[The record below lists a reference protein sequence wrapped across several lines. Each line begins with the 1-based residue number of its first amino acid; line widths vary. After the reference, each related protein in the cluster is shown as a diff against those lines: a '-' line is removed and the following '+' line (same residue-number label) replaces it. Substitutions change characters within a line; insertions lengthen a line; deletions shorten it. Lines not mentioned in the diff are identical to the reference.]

1 MPPSPPEFIADSAF
15 YLSALQTSLFA
26 ASPRA
31 DLVASPFLYSGRD
44 RKLFCA
50 PIVFNDIPDHDF
62 RDPRRVIRMSQ
73 LAGGTKS

>member
-1 MPPSPPEFIADSAF
+1 MPPSSPKFVADSAF
-15 YLSALQTSLFA
+15 YLSALDTSLFA

-31 DLVASPFLYSGRD
+31 DLVVDPFLYSGRD
-44 RKLFCA
+44 RKRFCA

-62 RDPRRVIRMSQ
+62 RDPRHVIRMSQ

>member
-1 MPPSPPEFIADSAF
+1 MSLHPPSFADSSF
-15 YLSALQTSLFA
+15 YLSALHESLFA

-31 DLVASPFLYSGRD
+31 DLLSDPYVYAGCHRP
-44 RKLFCA
+44 CVCV

-62 RDPRRVIRMSQ
+62 RDPRSVIRIRH

>member
-1 MPPSPPEFIADSAF
+1 MPPLPPQLVADSGF
-15 YLSALQTSLFA
+15 YLLALHESLFA

-31 DLVASPFLYSGRD
+31 ELVVDPFLYSGRD
-44 RKLFCA
+44 RKLFLA

-62 RDPRRVIRMSQ
+62 RDPRNVIRMSL

>member
-1 MPPSPPEFIADSAF
+1 MPPSSSRQVLDSAF
-15 YLSALQTSLFA
+15 YLAALTESLFA

-31 DLVASPFLYSGRD
+31 ELVVDPFLYSGRD
-44 RKLFCA
+44 RKRFCA

-62 RDPRRVIRMSQ
+62 RDPRNVIRMSQ